1 MGKQV
6 GFAALARHI
15 KEEAP
20 FWATAVPQLPR
31 LIHHALSTP
40 DRIEAARRDMARLA
54 QAQRRQ
60 SLALTVVGALLTALL
75 ALELWRLVGS

>member
-1 MGKQV
+1 MGNQV
-6 GFAALARHI
+6 GFSALVRHV

-20 FWATAVPQLPR
+20 YWATTLPQLPR

-60 SLALTVVGALLTALL
+60 SLGLTVVGTLLAALL